1 MNSPDWPARY
11 EIRIDGILDDHWS
24 EWFGLEVS
32 NECGETI
39 LTGEIADQSALHGV
53 LDKIRDLG
61 LSLTSV
67 ERNPARGGESDQKGP
82 DPGSIN
88 V

>member
-1 MNSPDWPARY
+1 MNSPDWPASY
-11 EIRIDGILDDHWS
+11 EIRIDGVWDDGWS
-24 EWFGLEVS
+24 EWFRLEVT

-67 ERNPARGGESDQKGP
+67 RRTPSRGGDL
-82 DPGSIN
+82 N
-88 V
+88 